1 MKKKLL
7 ITLLITTTLIF
18 TGCSEWSTEVN
29 INSEDESG
37 TKQVG
42 LRQFKKI
49 NNSFLYYDINT
60 NIVYLWNGNIGY
72 FSQAATTPSPYYAPN
87 GLPYKYNSAINAL
100 EEIQKGE

>member
-7 ITLLITTTLIF
+7 ITLLVTTTLIF
-18 TGCSEWSTEVN
+18 TGCSELSTEVN
-29 INSEDESG
+29 INSEDESE

-60 NIVYLWNGNIGY
+60 NIVYLWNGNFGE
-72 FSQAATTPSPYYAPN
+72 FSDATTTPTPYYAPN